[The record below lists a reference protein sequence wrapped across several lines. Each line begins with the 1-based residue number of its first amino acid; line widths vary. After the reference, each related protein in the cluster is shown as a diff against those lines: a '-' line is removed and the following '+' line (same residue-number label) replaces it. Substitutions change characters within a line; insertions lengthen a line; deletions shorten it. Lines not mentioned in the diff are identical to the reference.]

1 MLSLLLCCC
10 VVVGVVGVVGVGG
23 VCVCVIVIGGGSCG
37 GVVNTIDIFWTFLVL
52 HENFVIPEDDNMSL
66 TLISETHMLY
76 LTIIILSIIILN
88 LIFCVV
94 FYRLIIFYSMS
105 VVLKNS

>member
-1 MLSLLLCCC
+1 
-10 VVVGVVGVVGVGG
+10 
-23 VCVCVIVIGGGSCG
+23 
-37 GVVNTIDIFWTFLVL
+37 
-52 HENFVIPEDDNMSL
+52 MSL

>member
-1 MLSLLLCCC
+1 MPHTEVRDWQESSGLELEMYYNPCMVEAGNS
-10 VVVGVVGVVGVGG
+10 V
-23 VCVCVIVIGGGSCG
+23 